1 MAEEKL
7 NLAFLLDK
15 KADKVI
21 THEEV
26 LSTILHRDPFL
37 FVDYVNIIEEGKYY
51 VGVRKYSGEEDF
63 FKGHFP
69 GMPVMPGVL
78 TIESIS
84 QCAGAALM
92 RGINGKV
99 PMFLSIDE
107 AKFRG
112 MIKPGDTVLMPMQIL
127 RFGKISRIY
136 AEAYA
141 NGTLCVQGYF
151 NYILTDKK

>member
-7 NLAFLLDK
+7 DLSFLLSKEETATISHD
-15 KADKVI
+15 
-21 THEEV
+21 EV
-26 LSTILHRDPFL
+26 LSTILHRPPFL
-37 FVDYVNIIEEGKYY
+37 FVDYVKVIEEGKYFL
-51 VGVRKYSGEEDF
+51 GVKKYSGEEDF

-92 RGINGKV
+92 RGIENKV
-99 PMFLSIDE
+99 PLFLSIEE
-107 AKFRG
+107 AKFRSV
-112 MIKPGDTVLMPMQIL
+112 IKPGDTVCMPFKIL

-141 NGTLCVQGYF
+141 NGALCTQGYF